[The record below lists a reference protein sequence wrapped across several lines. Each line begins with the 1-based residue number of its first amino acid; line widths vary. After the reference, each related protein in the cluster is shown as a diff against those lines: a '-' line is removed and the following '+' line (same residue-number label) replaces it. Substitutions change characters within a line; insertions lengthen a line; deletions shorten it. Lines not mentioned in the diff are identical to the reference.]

1 MKRRHLISA
10 LAIVG
15 SITGAGV
22 IASSASAATTNE
34 QSAVSANWSGY
45 VAGSS
50 GNTNKQFTSVS
61 GSWTEPSTNCSAGQ
75 GDAAFWVG
83 LGGSGQGSQHLEQV
97 GTESDCNGTG
107 AASHYSWWEIVPAAP
122 VRFNVAISAGDH
134 ISAKVTVSGSNVTMS
149 LTDDTTG
156 QSATKTSQMS
166 DPDLSSAEW
175 IAEAPSQCDGS
186 GNCTPVP
193 LADFGT
199 VNFTNASATSNG
211 HSGTI
216 SDSSWANEP
225 VQLNGGSDG
234 YVSYNGSANAAP
246 STLSSDGSSF
256 SVAFQGGGE
265 QTSTSGG
272 AGSDGG
278 YPGAGYSGGYPGAGY
293 GSGSGYGYG
302 GGSPYGY
309 GSGYGYGGGSAYGG
323 GYGGGYGDGYGGGGY
338 IVIG

>member
-1 MKRRHLISA
+1 MKQRHLISA

-22 IASSASAATTNE
+22 IASSASAATSDG

-50 GNTNKQFTSVS
+50 NNSNQKFTAVS
-61 GSWTEPSTNCSAGQ
+61 GSWTEPSANCSAGQ

-83 LGGSGQGSQHLEQV
+83 LGGAAQGSQHLEQV
-97 GTESDCNGTG
+97 GTEADCSGGTG
-107 AASHYSWWEIVPAAP
+107 SASHYAWWEIVPQAP
-122 VRFNVAISAGDH
+122 VRFNVTISPGDH
-134 ISAKVTVSGSNVTMS
+134 ISAKVTVSGSDVTMS
-149 LTDDTTG
+149 LTDETTG
-156 QSATKTSQMS
+156 QSASKTQQMS

-186 GNCTPVP
+186 GSCTPVP

-216 SDSSWANEP
+216 GDSSWANQS
-225 VQLNGGSDG
+225 VQLNGSSDG
-234 YVSYNGSANAAP
+234 YVSYTPSAGAAP
-246 STLSSDGSSF
+246 SSLSSDGSSF
-256 SVAFQGGGE
+256 SVAYQGTGE

-272 AGSDGG
+272 AGSAGG
-278 YPGAGYSGGYPGAGY
+278 YPGGGYGDGSGYGGGYGGGYPGGGY
-293 GSGSGYGYG
+293 GDGSGYG

-309 GSGYGYGGGSAYGG
+309 GGGGVTAAAVTAAAVTAAATSS
-323 GYGGGYGDGYGGGGY
+323 
-338 IVIG
+338 

>member
-1 MKRRHLISA
+1 
-10 LAIVG
+10 
-15 SITGAGV
+15 
-22 IASSASAATTNE
+22 
-34 QSAVSANWSGY
+34 
-45 VAGSS
+45 
-50 GNTNKQFTSVS
+50 
-61 GSWTEPSTNCSAGQ
+61 
-75 GDAAFWVG
+75 
-83 LGGSGQGSQHLEQV
+83 
-97 GTESDCNGTG
+97 
-107 AASHYSWWEIVPAAP
+107 
-122 VRFNVAISAGDH
+122 
-134 ISAKVTVSGSNVTMS
+134 MS
-149 LTDDTTG
+149 LTDETTG

-216 SDSSWANEP
+216 SNSSWANEP

-234 YVSYNGSANAAP
+234 YVSYTPSAGAAP
-246 STLSSDGSSF
+246 SGLSSDGSSF

-265 QTSTSGG
+265 QTSTSAG
-272 AGSDGG
+272 AGGNGG
-278 YPGAGYSGGYPGAGY
+278 YPGDGYSGGGY
-293 GSGSGYGYG
+293 GPGSGYGYG

-309 GSGYGYGGGSAYGG
+309 GYGGGSPY
-323 GYGGGYGDGYGGGGY
+323 GYGSGDGYGYGGGGY

>member
-1 MKRRHLISA
+1 MQRRHLISA

-15 SITGAGV
+15 SMTGAGV
-22 IASSASAATTNE
+22 IASSASAATTDQ

-45 VAGSS
+45 VVGGSQS
-50 GNTNKQFTSVS
+50 NSNQQFSSVS

-75 GDAAFWVG
+75 GDAAYWVG
-83 LGGSGQGSQHLEQV
+83 LGGAGQSSQHLEQV
-97 GTESDCNGTG
+97 GTESDCSGTG

-122 VRFNVAISAGDH
+122 VRFDVAISPGDH

-149 LTDDTTG
+149 LTDETTG

-216 SDSSWANEP
+216 SNSSWANEP

-234 YVSYNGSANAAP
+234 YVSYTPSAGAAP
-246 STLSSDGSSF
+246 SGLSSDGSSF

-265 QTSTSGG
+265 QTSTSAG
-272 AGSDGG
+272 AGGNGG
-278 YPGAGYSGGYPGAGY
+278 YPGDGYSGGGY
-293 GSGSGYGYG
+293 GPGSGYGYG

-309 GSGYGYGGGSAYGG
+309 GYGGGSPY
-323 GYGGGYGDGYGGGGY
+323 GYGSGDGYGYGGGGY